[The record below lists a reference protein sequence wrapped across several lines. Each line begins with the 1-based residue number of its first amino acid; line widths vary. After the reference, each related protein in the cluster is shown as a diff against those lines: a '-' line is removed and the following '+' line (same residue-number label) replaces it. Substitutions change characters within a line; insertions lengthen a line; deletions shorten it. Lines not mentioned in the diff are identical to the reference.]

1 MSNELCPPER
11 PGRTGVLSLFL
22 LGLKPRTQNPEP
34 RTQNPEPRTQNPEL
48 RTQNPELRTQNSEP
62 RTQNPEL
69 RTQNSE
75 PRTHLFAASPVQV
88 FSILIKSSR

>member
-48 RTQNPELRTQNSEP
+48 RTQNPEPRTQNSE
-62 RTQNPEL
+62 L
-69 RTQNSE
+69 RTPNSFIRRK
-75 PRTHLFAASPVQV
+75 PCASFQHIDKIFAITVG
-88 FSILIKSSR
+88 I

>member
-34 RTQNPEPRTQNPEL
+34 RTQNPELRTPNPEL
-48 RTQNPELRTQNSEP
+48 IY
-62 RTQNPEL
+62 
-69 RTQNSE
+69 
-75 PRTHLFAASPVQV
+75 SPQALYK
-88 FSILIKSSR
+88 FSAY